1 MNFLVTTIDEIDNLS
16 QKNISE
22 LDSVACCLVDWEE
35 DASDEQ
41 DQVSEDEEEET
52 TREAVSAFA

>member
-52 TREAVSAFA
+52 ESE